1 MEHKICKEGCKD
13 HDKLQEKYT
22 AIFLGLQQDKE
33 TRRSVSEYTKDT
45 NVYSISSDIR
55 ISMARTNQQR
65 KDQNS
70 SIIPIH
76 TNEEEVTSKSI
87 VSNYF
92 QSTTIHGISSIYS
105 GRNIFLK
112 LFWLIVFLVVFGLLI
127 RQVYQIGARLT
138 HYEVLTMVENTA
150 HQSLEFPAVT
160 LCSTRPFRKS
170 SATLRELKKALR
182 YSLTSNVSRFGP
194 TINEFLIHETFCS
207 FDQHQCN
214 FEDDFLVKTSLS
226 LGNCFT
232 FKANSSRRQKHLGQK
247 LGFRVAI
254 NINQEKFT
262 NYDAIAAHMSRD
274 RQLIDRFLPVGVKVM
289 IHNRNENVEFVADT
303 NAVLVSPGTMTSI
316 QIKKQAIERLPPPF
330 PDHCIKDE
338 NADEVIGRPV
348 PSTTR
353 YSVGLCEFMC
363 DVKEK
368 MKHCKVVESKDL
380 NQLKLLFPNDTS
392 YRTVETLKEY
402 LCLYYEFHRLPN
414 VTRDCNCPQP
424 CKELKYKLTVS
435 TALWPSNDDV
445 AYMCSLLPQAG
456 IKFGRVCS
464 KEVIK
469 DNMLRLQ
476 IYFKD
481 FTVESIKQTPAY
493 GRDQF
498 ISDLGGSIG
507 LWIGGSVYSLF
518 ELGSLCISLAS
529 LLALKIRKVIKRK
542 SGRVEPFQP

>member
-1 MEHKICKEGCKD
+1 ME
-13 HDKLQEKYT
+13 
-22 AIFLGLQQDKE
+22 
-33 TRRSVSEYTKDT
+33 S
-45 NVYSISSDIR
+45 
-55 ISMARTNQQR
+55 TNQQR
-65 KDQNS
+65 KDPNTNII
-70 SIIPIH
+70 SID

-112 LFWLIVFLVVFGLLI
+112 LFWLIVFLIVFGLLI
-127 RQVYQIGARLT
+127 RQVYEISARLT
-138 HYEVLTMVENTA
+138 HHEVLTMVENTA
-150 HQSLEFPAVT
+150 HQNLEFPEVT
-160 LCSTRPFRKS
+160 LCSTIPFRKS
-170 SATLRELKKALR
+170 YATYYQLMDAMF
-182 YSLTSNVSRFGP
+182 YSRTSNVSRHGP

-207 FDQHQCN
+207 FDHHQCK
-214 FEDDFLVKTSLS
+214 FEEDFLVRSSLS

-232 FKANSSRRQKHLGQK
+232 LKANSSRRQKHLGQTH
-247 LGFRVAI
+247 GFRVGI
-254 NINQEKFT
+254 NINQENFT
-262 NYDAIAAHMSRD
+262 NYYYLAAHVSRNI
-274 RQLIDRFLPVGVKVM
+274 QPIDRFLPVGVKVM
-289 IHNRNENVEFVADT
+289 IHNKNENIEFVADT
-303 NAVLVSPGTMTSI
+303 DAVLVSPGTMTSI

-330 PDHCIKDE
+330 PDHCIKEE

-348 PSTTR
+348 PSTTS

-363 DVKEK
+363 EVKEK
-368 MKHCKVVESKDL
+368 MKHCKVVEFKDL

-392 YRTVETLKEY
+392 YRTAESYKEY
-402 LCLYYEFHRLPN
+402 YCLYYEFHWLPN

-424 CKELKYKLTVS
+424 CTEQKYKLAVS

-445 AYMCSLLPQAG
+445 AYICSLLPRAG
-456 IKFGRVCS
+456 IRFGRECS

-481 FTVESIKQTPAY
+481 FAVESIKQTPAY

-529 LLALKIRKVIKRK
+529 LLALKIRKVIRRR
-542 SGRVEPFQP
+542 SGRVEPFQPEAMQNGARKIRVENLAP